1 MSLEQDLNQLIIY
14 LSDWAKNSQI
24 VNNEIILCVNAL
36 EGKADVDNNTKR
48 NLVLAK
54 HMISSEEYLQKMK
67 ASFAELL
74 EMIQKSNYVKTSD

>member
-1 MSLEQDLNQLIIY
+1 MNLEQDLNQLITY
-14 LSDWAKNSQI
+14 LSDWTKNSQI

-36 EGKADVDNNTKR
+36 EGKADVDNNTKL

-54 HMISSEEYLQKMK
+54 HMISSEEYLQKME

-74 EMIQKSNYVKTSD
+74 EMIQKSNYVETSD